1 MYSNTFSIQ
10 DHHRCSLRQ
19 FVKRVARIATLA
31 AMELLGLVFAS
42 SWASGLNAYA
52 TVLLLGLLGR
62 FAGVSGIPAG
72 FERTDVL
79 IVAAVLTL
87 IEFVA
92 DKIPYVDS
100 IWDAISTFV
109 RPVAGAVIGALIG
122 GATSDLLSLSLAA
135 LGGVTALLSHAAK
148 AGIRLAA
155 NTSPEPVTNL
165 GLSLTGDVAVVGVV
179 SLAVLHPVAAA
190 IVAAVA
196 LLAML
201 TTAVL
206 LATRIRAGWR
216 RLRGWLHPAGQD
228 QPRTVISTSTNR
240 SEDSDPE

>member
-1 MYSNTFSIQ
+1 MI
-10 DHHRCSLRQ
+10 HHRRPLRQ
-19 FVKRVARIATLA
+19 FVKRLPGIATLT
-31 AMELLGLVFAS
+31 AMEMLGLVFAS
-42 SWASGLNAYA
+42 SWASGINAYA
-52 TVLLLGLLGR
+52 TVLLLGMLGR
-62 FAGVSGIPAG
+62 FAGVAGIPAG

-79 IVAAVLTL
+79 IAAAVLTL

-100 IWDAISTFV
+100 LWDAISTFV

-135 LGGVTALLSHAAK
+135 LGGVTALVSHAAK

-165 GLSLTGDVAVVGVV
+165 GLSLTGDVAVVGVI

-190 IVAAVA
+190 VVAAIA
-196 LLAML
+196 LAGMTTLAI
-201 TTAVL
+201 VL
-206 LATRIRAGWR
+206 AARIRAGWR
-216 RLRGWLHPAGQD
+216 RLRSWLRRA
-228 QPRTVISTSTNR
+228 
-240 SEDSDPE
+240 